1 MPALPVVKARPRE
14 VNARPTTVG
23 LPAGGPVRGGDSGL
37 RTWLTIGAAVLLTT
51 GVVIGT
57 VLLNPFDGG
66 QAAAP
71 LTHPKLV
78 FSSEP
83 TAVEVFNRN
92 LFVGETPL
100 DHPFT
105 PAGDAHTLQ
114 FSKGKS
120 SWRARLDETKGEAW
134 VHIRLPPSGSGELG
148 AATVR
153 STPAGATVRL
163 DGKEIGRTPLTLLG
177 SNGTVARFQV
187 ESPGFAPQ
195 EKDATLGGPGSTIDL
210 TLARP

>member
-1 MPALPVVKARPRE
+1 
-14 VNARPTTVG
+14 
-23 LPAGGPVRGGDSGL
+23 VRGGGSGL
-37 RTWLTIGAAVLLTT
+37 KTWLAIGAAVLLTT
-51 GVVIGT
+51 GAVVGV
-57 VLLNPFDGG
+57 VLLDPFGSG
-66 QAAAP
+66 QPDAP
-71 LTHPKLV
+71 LTPPKLV
-78 FSSEP
+78 LSSEP
-83 TAVEVFNRN
+83 NAVEVFNRN

-134 VHIRLPPSGSGELG
+134 IHVRLPPSGSGELG
-148 AATVR
+148 AATIR
-153 STPAGATVRL
+153 SEPTGATVRL

-187 ESPGFAPQ
+187 ESPGYAPQ
-195 EKDATLGGPGSTIDL
+195 EKDATLGVPGSTVDL